1 MHRDFKLPNVL
12 KHDGVIKIADFG
24 FAKLL
29 GEEDEQAETIL
40 GSPLNMAPEV
50 LDHQPYNNKADIWSI
65 GVAFYEL
72 VFGK

>member
-12 KHDGVIKIADFG
+12 KHEGVIKIADFG

-29 GEEDEQAETIL
+29 GTQDEQAETIL

-50 LDHQPYNNKADIWSI
+50 LDHQAYNNKADIWSI
-65 GVAFYEL
+65 GVAF
-72 VFGK
+72 F